1 MESVKQYLVELQ
13 STLDVLP
20 IQSINEVVDVLH
32 QARLMKRRI
41 FVMGN
46 GGSAS
51 TASHIACDLAK
62 NTRVEGLPAFRISEI
77 TDNSAIFSAYA
88 NDEGYENVFVNHL
101 ANFVEPDDVI
111 IGISTS
117 GKSPNV
123 LKAIEYSNNVGALTI
138 GLTGFDGGQLKSLA
152 GMNIH
157 VPSDCIEQVEDIHL
171 VIGHIFCTRLRLMA
185 VNFHGAASQEQ
196 RSETLVPA
204 YWSKS
209 ESASSSVSYVEKV
222 ASD

>member
-51 TASHIACDLAK
+51 TASHIVCDLAK

-88 NDEGYENVFVNHL
+88 NDEGYDKVFANQL
-101 ANFVEPDDVI
+101 ASFVQPGDLVI
-111 IGISTS
+111 AISAS
-117 GKSPNV
+117 GNSPNV
-123 LKAIEYSNNVGALTI
+123 IAAIELAIKAGALTI
-138 GLTGFDGGQLKSLA
+138 GFTGFSGGMLGKLVDFHL
-152 GMNIH
+152 H
-157 VPSDCIEQVEDIHL
+157 VPSDIIEQVEDIHL
-171 VIGHIFCTRLRLMA
+171 MFEHMIVKSLRDHPAEIAAIF
-185 VNFHGAASQEQ
+185 QIEQ
-196 RSETLVPA
+196 L
-204 YWSKS
+204 
-209 ESASSSVSYVEKV
+209 
-222 ASD
+222 